1 MPFLRRDIGNR
12 MECRRAV
19 AVDAHM
25 HEAKSAQVSGAVPR
39 LVMTVGTT
47 RMLRKIG
54 AACFGALVFCAATA
68 ANADDEKPVWHGPFG
83 GTFSA
88 GATFATDYSYRG
100 ISQTQRQVAFQPFL
114 TYETPSVESE
124 LASVSGY
131 AGAWASNVYFPGT
144 STVAEVDIIA
154 GVRAKAMNEKLTF
167 DLGYIR
173 YNYPGSDINLQYGFN
188 EFGLV
193 VGYDFGPVAISGAV
207 RYSPNFFANSGN
219 AWYKWAQAVVPLPF
233 IKINENVSFK
243 VFGTIGNQSVERFV
257 NYGIPNDNY
266 WDWQLGATATV
277 WGVDLTV
284 AYTDTNIDVAGCLNT
299 QNCQSR
305 TIFSV
310 SKTF

>member
-1 MPFLRRDIGNR
+1 MFSKLAAA
-12 MECRRAV
+12 C
-19 AVDAHM
+19 
-25 HEAKSAQVSGAVPR
+25 
-39 LVMTVGTT
+39 
-47 RMLRKIG
+47 IG
-54 AACFGALVFCAATA
+54 AFALCAATA
-68 ANADDEKPVWHGPFG
+68 AHADDEKAAWRGPFG

-114 TYETPSVESE
+114 TYETPSIASE

-131 AGAWASNVYFPGT
+131 VGAWASNVYFPPT
-144 STVAEVDIIA
+144 NAFAEVDIVA

-173 YNYPGSDINLQYGFN
+173 YNYPGTDDTLQFGFN
-188 EFGLV
+188 EIGLV
-193 VGYDFGPVAISGAV
+193 VGYDFGPVAISGAI
-207 RYSPNFFANSGN
+207 RYSPNFFAASGN
-219 AWYKWAQAVVPLPF
+219 AWYKWAQVVVPLPF
-233 IKINENVSFK
+233 IRINDDVSFK
-243 VFGTIGNQSVERFV
+243 LFGTIGNQSVERFA
-257 NYGIPNDNY
+257 NYGLPNDNY

-299 QNCQSR
+299 YNCEGR
-305 TIFSV
+305 VIFSV